1 MGFEI
6 KNAANQKIAVVLGVL
21 LILSLVSF
29 GMKAKNLKELTVKV
43 KQQALIIEE
52 KNKQLEA
59 DKIQYTSLAARLHKE
74 IKKSGEMEEEL
85 KKYKRGR

>member
-6 KNAANQKIAVVLGVL
+6 NNTANQKIAVVLGVL

-29 GMKAKNLKELTVKV
+29 GMKAKNLKELNVKV

-52 KNKQLEA
+52 K
-59 DKIQYTSLAARLHKE
+59 DK
-74 IKKSGEMEEEL
+74 
-85 KKYKRGR
+85 